1 MHSALSMKAK
11 RSTLTLAAAGV
22 LAAMALA
29 PRIAAAAGALAVA
42 MPADVRQGFS
52 SGHSLNDAT
61 PEAASEKAI
70 DGCHRGVGNAN
81 ESIRKLCKVVATFHD
96 QCYAV
101 AMDPKDGTPGVGWA
115 IGESQQLADSRA
127 LAQCRTTAGAS
138 RRAFCTVAPRD
149 RGCDGTAK

>member
-1 MHSALSMKAK
+1 MHSTLSTRAK
-11 RSTLTLAAAGV
+11 RSALTLAAAGV
-22 LAAMALA
+22 LVAIALP

-52 SGHSLNDAT
+52 SGHSVNDAT

-70 DGCHRGVGNAN
+70 DGCHKGVGNAN
-81 ESIRKLCKVVATFHD
+81 QDIRKLCKVVATFHD

-115 IGESQQLADSRA
+115 IGETQEVADSRA
-127 LAQCRTTAGAS
+127 LAQCKTTAGAS
-138 RRAFCTVAPRD
+138 RRQFCTVNSRD
-149 RGCDGTAK
+149 RGCDGNAK